1 VIDVLL
7 AHGYFLEADPVERHV
22 MRPHPPLGLLYLAS
36 HLRAQGIP
44 VGVFD
49 GTFQSRRDF
58 TARLASDR
66 PAIVGLAA
74 NLMTKRTV
82 LAMIAEARAAGAWV
96 VVGGPDP
103 PAYAEQYLGAGAH
116 VVVIGEGE
124 NTLRELVP
132 VLTAGGRA
140 DDLGAIPG
148 LAFLDGR
155 RVVRTPPRE
164 LLSDLDG
171 QPWPD
176 REAVDLSQYL
186 SAWRARHGQG
196 ALSLITARGCPY
208 SCTWCSRSV
217 FGVSHRRRAP
227 EAVADEVAH
236 LVDRYAPDRLWYA
249 DDVFTIHR
257 SWLLRYAGEM
267 DRRRLR
273 LPFECIS
280 RAERIDEDV
289 ARALVS
295 LGCDRLWIGSESGS
309 QQVLDAMERRVTVER
324 VQEATAVLQ
333 RHGISVGMFIM
344 LGYDGETVDDLR
356 ATIRHLKRA
365 RPDVFLTTVAYPIK
379 GTPFY
384 ERVASRVRSPGA
396 WDTTTDRDLRIA
408 GRPRRRYYDFAR
420 RWIVGEVDRA
430 AHWQAGRYL
439 QAVRSAASAT
449 TGRLGMA
456 MTAAMVER

>member
-1 VIDVLL
+1 
-7 AHGYFLEADPVERHV
+7 
-22 MRPHPPLGLLYLAS
+22 
-36 HLRAQGIP
+36 
-44 VGVFD
+44 
-49 GTFQSRRDF
+49 
-58 TARLASDR
+58 
-66 PAIVGLAA
+66 
-74 NLMTKRTV
+74 MTKRAV
-82 LAMIAEARAAGAWV
+82 LEMMGEARAAGARV

-103 PAYAEQYLGAGAH
+103 PAYAEQYLAAGAH

-124 NTLRELVP
+124 ETLHALVP
-132 VLTAGGRA
+132 ALARGCRA
-140 DDLGAIPG
+140 EDLAAIPG
-148 LAFLDGR
+148 LAFLDGP
-155 RVVRTPPRE
+155 RVVRTAPRE
-164 LLSDLDG
+164 LLKDLDSL
-171 QPWPD
+171 PWPD
-176 REAVDLSQYL
+176 REAIDVSRYL
-186 SAWRARHGQG
+186 LAWRERHGEA

-217 FGVSHRRRAP
+217 FGASHRRRTP

-236 LVDRYAPDRLWYA
+236 LVDRYRPDRLWYA
-249 DDVFTIHR
+249 DDVFTIHK
-257 SWLLRYAGEM
+257 SWLLRYAREM
-267 DRRRLR
+267 DQRRLT

-280 RAERIDEDV
+280 RAERIDDDV
-289 ARALVS
+289 AGALVS

-309 QQVLDAMERRVTVER
+309 QRVLDAMERRVTVER
-324 VQEATAVLQ
+324 VQEATALLQ

-344 LGYDGETVDDLR
+344 LGYDGETAGDLR

-384 ERVASRVRSPGA
+384 DRVAARVRAPGG
-396 WDTTTDRDLRIA
+396 WSTHTDRELRIS

-430 AHWQAGRYL
+430 AHWRAGRYL
-439 QAVRSAASAT
+439 KAAKSAASAA